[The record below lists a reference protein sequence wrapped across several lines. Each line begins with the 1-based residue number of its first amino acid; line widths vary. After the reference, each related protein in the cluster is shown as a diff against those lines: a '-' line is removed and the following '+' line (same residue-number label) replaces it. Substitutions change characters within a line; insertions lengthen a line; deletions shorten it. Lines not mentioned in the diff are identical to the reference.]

1 MPVIPTPLPRHA
13 PMGIYIHIPFCS
25 HICPYCD
32 FTTYA
37 GKESL
42 IPRYVDALMRDLAH
56 QAESVADREIVS
68 VFIGG
73 GTPSLL
79 DGDQMR
85 RIVDACRRHYRLADP
100 CEISVETNP
109 NSLSRELLTAY
120 REAGINRLSIGAQ
133 TMDRR
138 GLRRLGRQHEAD
150 DVLTALANAHAAGF
164 ERISVDAIFGWP
176 GQTVDVWRN
185 DLETLLGCATPPNHL
200 SLYSLIVEPGTP
212 YADMQTRG
220 ILPIP
225 DDDATADMYELAV
238 ELLRDAGWTHYE
250 IANWSRDP
258 EHYSRH
264 NALYWQHGDYLG
276 VGAGAH
282 GHVDGTRT
290 INHLLPERWCEAVES
305 GQSTVSN
312 TEEIDP
318 VTSIT
323 ETIMMGLRLL
333 DGGISLAD
341 FETRHGVDIRALCE
355 SELDHLSGIGLIEE
369 TSGRIRLTD
378 RGALLSNEVIARLTD
393 FDPELVPDLHV
404 GEERAAS
411 SISDAAPNS

>member
-1 MPVIPTPLPRHA
+1 MPTIPAPLPRNA

-37 GKESL
+37 GKELL
-42 IPRYVDALMRDLAH
+42 IPRYVDALVTDLRN
-56 QAESVADREIVS
+56 QAEQVGDREIVS
-68 VFIGG
+68 IFIGG

-79 DGDQMR
+79 DGEQMR
-85 RIVDACRRHYRLADP
+85 RIIAACREHYALADL

-109 NSLSRELLTAY
+109 NSLSEELLIAY

-138 GLRRLGRQHEAD
+138 GLRRLGRHHESD
-150 DVLTALANAHAAGF
+150 DVTTALANAHAAGF
-164 ERISVDAIFGWP
+164 ERISIDAIFGWP
-176 GQTVDVWRN
+176 GQSLDIWRN
-185 DLETLLGCATPPNHL
+185 DLESLLGSPTPPNHL

-212 YADMQTRG
+212 FADAQTRG
-220 ILPIP
+220 ILRMP

-238 ELLRDAGWTHYE
+238 DLLGTAGWAHYE
-250 IANWSRDP
+250 IANWSREPD
-258 EHYSRH
+258 HYSRH

-282 GHVDGTRT
+282 GHMDGTRT
-290 INHLLPERWCEAVES
+290 INHLLPERWCDAVET
-305 GQSTVSN
+305 GQPTVSN
-312 TEEIDP
+312 NERIDES
-318 VTSIT
+318 VAIT

-333 DGGISLAD
+333 EAGISPDAFEQRHGISLG
-341 FETRHGVDIRALCE
+341 R
-355 SELDHLSGIGLIEE
+355 LSGASIESLAGMGLLES
-369 TSGRIRLTD
+369 TQDRLRLTE

-393 FDPELVPDLHV
+393 FDQALL
-404 GEERAAS
+404 ATQS
-411 SISDAAPNS
+411 T